1 MARSNSFIKKILRK
15 SGLRYTPQRQAVW
28 DELGSSADH
37 RDVEYIYLCLQR
49 KKIRVSRATIYRTI
63 EIFVKN
69 NLVRKME
76 LGNGRALYEPRI
88 KNEHHDH
95 IICLETG
102 KITEFFNAELEQL
115 QDKIVKEH
123 GYKLIRHVHQLFVLP
138 LKK

>member
-88 KNEHHDH
+88 K

-123 GYKLIRHVHQLFVLP
+123 GYKLIRHVHQLFVRP